1 MIVQGF
7 IKLNEINC
15 ETSDKLASFKSN
27 SLTDQQVYYER
38 CKTSH
43 ENSMHTIS
51 NTSKFINLELDVKVL
66 IWVCFDCC
74 CCCCYGLGSSVF
86 SGCLLDFADA

>member
-7 IKLNEINC
+7 IKINELNC
-15 ETSDKLASFKSN
+15 ATSDKLASFKSN
-27 SLTDQQVYYER
+27 SSTDQQVYYER
-38 CKTSH
+38 CQTSH
-43 ENSMHTIS
+43 TIL

-86 SGCLLDFADA
+86 VGCLLDFADA